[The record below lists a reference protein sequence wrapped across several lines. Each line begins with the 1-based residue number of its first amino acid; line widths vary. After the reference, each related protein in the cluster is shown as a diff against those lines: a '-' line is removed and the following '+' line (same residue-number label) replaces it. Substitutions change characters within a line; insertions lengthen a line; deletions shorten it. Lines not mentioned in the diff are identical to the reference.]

1 MKTYLVV
8 GSTRGIGEC
17 VTRKLIGK
25 QNKVICLSSK
35 KTDSHIHSDLLTYH
49 QIDITQDNL
58 SIPSIGNTLDGL
70 VYCPGS
76 INLKSFPSL
85 TNEEFIHDFQINVL
99 GLINTLQYC
108 LPALKSTQNASV
120 VAFSTVA
127 VQQGI
132 SYHASIATAKGA
144 LEGLMRSLAAEY
156 ASTNIRFNAIAPSI
170 VDTSLSK
177 QLLNNDDKKTRL
189 SKRHPLNKIG
199 DPDEIAELV
208 SFLLSDASKWMTGQ
222 VIHSDGGLSSI
233 IKF

>member
-17 VTRKLIGK
+17 VTRKLIDK
-25 QNKVICLSSK
+25 QNKVICLSSN

-58 SIPSIGNTLDGL
+58 SIPSMENTLDGL

-76 INLKSFPSL
+76 INLKPFPSL
-85 TNEEFIHDFQINVL
+85 TNEEFIHDFHINVL
-99 GLINTLQYC
+99 GLINTLRYC
-108 LPALKSTQNASV
+108 LPILKNTQDASV

-144 LEGLMRSLAAEY
+144 LEGLIRSLAAEY
-156 ASTNIRFNAIAPSI
+156 ASANIRFNAIAPSI

-177 QLLNNDDKKTRL
+177 QLLNNVDKKTRL

-208 SFLLSDASKWMTGQ
+208 AFLLSDASKWMTGQ